1 MKNLMLYWS
10 LLMAILLL
18 SLWACI
24 GVLIRK
30 GHDLTLYPVV
40 LMTVVCLIAIFLG
53 VKTHFDNQNIEE

>member
-1 MKNLMLYWS
+1 
-10 LLMAILLL
+10 MAILLL